1 MYYLSLTFSA
11 AKLSHRASVTA
22 ARRALP
28 RPRERLKKASQRCRV
43 SPPASANALL
53 FFRLK
58 QQQTQAHL
66 TLNIGYTE
74 GHDEQDS
81 MIPTVAKKSIAFCE
95 SSVAGD
101 VAPLATENFF
111 AFPFIEDFIDQQTP
125 AEHKHRAMSRCRRSL
140 TPRLRHVVT
149 RARSSVVTADRT
161 LKPDSQA
168 HRVLANTA
176 CFRLHV
182 CCLLV
187 RS

>member
-1 MYYLSLTFSA
+1 VPPSPLLDAHCRALVSDLKKQASA
-11 AKLSHRASVTA
+11 AKC
-22 ARRALP
+22 RR
-28 RPRERLKKASQRCRV
+28 
-43 SPPASANALL
+43 PASAHAP

-101 VAPLATENFF
+101 VAPPATENFF

-140 TPRLRHVVT
+140 APPVRHVLT

-168 HRVLANTA
+168 HHLVLADIV
-176 CFRLHV
+176 CVRLDV
-182 CCLLV
+182 A
-187 RS
+187 